1 MALVICMMDAHSGW
15 GTSTATDALICCS
28 TTQEIATGGLAHT
41 PASADSCS
49 GALRETPLGSARYG
63 TDARS
68 GQVTSPAL
76 IAPKRCS
83 TTQEIATGGLAHT
96 PASADSCSGALR
108 ETPLGSARYGTGGHS
123 GLATLTVTDAPM
135 CCFITQ
141 EIATGGLAH
150 TPASADSCS
159 GALREI
165 LPGSVTWQTDG
176 PSGPA
181 TSREPTGVRF
191 CSITQETATGGWGRT
206 TGVSCSGALRETP
219 LGSVRWR
226 TGGPSG
232 WGTSTAT
239 DAPIS
244 CSTTPATAT
253 AGWAPIAAPVAQCS
267 GALQTTH

>member
-15 GTSTATDALICCS
+15 GTSTATDALIC
-28 TTQEIATGGLAHT
+28 
-41 PASADSCS
+41 
-49 GALRETPLGSARYG
+49 
-63 TDARS
+63 
-68 GQVTSPAL
+68 
-76 IAPKRCS
+76 CS

-165 LPGSVTWQTDG
+165 LPGSV
-176 PSGPA
+176 
-181 TSREPTGVRF
+181 
-191 CSITQETATGGWGRT
+191 
-206 TGVSCSGALRETP
+206 
-219 LGSVRWR
+219 RWR

-253 AGWAPIAAPVAQCS
+253 GGWVPIAVPVAHCS
-267 GALQTTH
+267 GALWATH

>member
-15 GTSTATDALICCS
+15 GTSTATDALICCSTTQEIATGGLAHTPASADSCSGALRETPLGSARYGTDARSGQVTSPALIAPKRCS

-159 GALREI
+159 GA
-165 LPGSVTWQTDG
+165 
-176 PSGPA
+176 
-181 TSREPTGVRF
+181 
-191 CSITQETATGGWGRT
+191 
-206 TGVSCSGALRETP
+206 
-219 LGSVRWR
+219 
-226 TGGPSG
+226 
-232 WGTSTAT
+232 
-239 DAPIS
+239 
-244 CSTTPATAT
+244 
-253 AGWAPIAAPVAQCS
+253 
-267 GALQTTH
+267 

>member
-63 TDARS
+63 TGGRS
-68 GQVTSPAL
+68 GPATSPVL
-76 IAPKRCS
+76 
-83 TTQEIATGGLAHT
+83 
-96 PASADSCSGALR
+96 
-108 ETPLGSARYGTGGHS
+108 
-123 GLATLTVTDAPM
+123 VAPM